1 MWLPGRVSGISGWR
15 EQVMAFWRAL
25 IYTPPFLSLS
35 SVKRWERWGAA
46 SSHSC
51 ELHLPGVRGSI
62 VNSDLVP
69 STMPNYYQHHVIYT
83 SVAGENI
90 ALEAV
95 TEKKLCSCRERS
107 APHSWWTLI
116 YGWFSQ
122 PAAVLLWCEKEA
134 VITWVNAQ
142 PARSFELKSF
152 LQLHKNYIGNDLQ
165 RCHLNNAC
173 GQCGQVFQEKSA
185 LCDIQTFR
193 AAHRWSWK
201 LQPL

>member
-1 MWLPGRVSGISGWR
+1 MWLPSRVSGISGWR

-95 TEKKLCSCRERS
+95 TEQSCAAAVRER
-107 APHSWWTLI
+107 AKRCAFMMNIDLRLI
-116 YGWFSQ
+116 QSTCCCCCCLFVVWKRGSYHLSQ
-122 PAAVLLWCEKEA
+122 FTAGFYHLVRA
-134 VITWVNAQ
+134 N
-142 PARSFELKSF
+142 F
-152 LQLHKNYIGNDLQ
+152 LQLWTKKLFASFWLQ
-165 RCHLNNAC
+165 
-173 GQCGQVFQEKSA
+173 F
-185 LCDIQTFR
+185 I
-193 AAHRWSWK
+193 
-201 LQPL
+201 

>member
-1 MWLPGRVSGISGWR
+1 MWAVVVGYLCLAELVGILGWR

-83 SVAGENI
+83 SVVEENI
-90 ALEAV
+90 TLQAV
-95 TEKKLCSCRERS
+95 TGQSCAAAERGDLLNWPPKIHDERTFTVDS
-107 APHSWWTLI
+107 LNLLLSSWNVKCRLYLRYHYFVEFCTAEYFPVHKRGRPSSYHVFLPFFAP
-116 YGWFSQ
+116 
-122 PAAVLLWCEKEA
+122 
-134 VITWVNAQ
+134 N
-142 PARSFELKSF
+142 SFGS
-152 LQLHKNYIGNDLQ
+152 
-165 RCHLNNAC
+165 
-173 GQCGQVFQEKSA
+173 S
-185 LCDIQTFR
+185 
-193 AAHRWSWK
+193 
-201 LQPL
+201 

>member
-1 MWLPGRVSGISGWR
+1 MSGISGWR

-90 ALEAV
+90 ALQAV
-95 TEKKLCSCRERS
+95 TGQSCAAAERG
-107 APHSWWTLI
+107 ALHI
-116 YGWFSQ
+116 HDEHWFTVDLVNLLLSFC
-122 PAAVLLWCEKEA
+122 AVKTRSFSLEPINNQLVPTSNEGFFFF
-134 VITWVNAQ
+134 
-142 PARSFELKSF
+142 SFELKSF
-152 LQLHKNYIGNDLQ
+152 LQLQQYVGNNLY
-165 RCHLNNAC
+165 
-173 GQCGQVFQEKSA
+173 QC
-185 LCDIQTFR
+185 
-193 AAHRWSWK
+193 
-201 LQPL
+201 